1 MVKLFNNK
9 LLQILNDS
17 KFTAGISMLM
27 SNIGSKYISIG
38 LTDSQEAYLTS
49 NLARQILIFSV
60 AFIGT
65 RDVVTSLILMVLFI
79 LFADYIFNEN
89 SNLCLLP
96 KSLKKI
102 KKQIDIDK
110 DGIISEK
117 ELNDAIYVL
126 TKAKN
131 KKKDNAR
138 NSLYD

>member
-27 SNIGSKYISIG
+27 LNIGSKYISIG

-65 RDVVTSLILMVLFI
+65 KDVVTSLILMVLFI

-138 NSLYD
+138 SGL

>member
-9 LLQILNDS
+9 LLQLLNDS

-27 SNIGSKYISIG
+27 LNIGSKYISIG

-138 NSLYD
+138 NSSYH

>member
-27 SNIGSKYISIG
+27 LNIGSKYISIG

-65 RDVVTSLILMVLFI
+65 RDVVTSLILMVVFI

-138 NSLYD
+138 SGLYD

>member
-27 SNIGSKYISIG
+27 LNIGSKYISIG

-65 RDVVTSLILMVLFI
+65 RDVVTSLILMVVFI

-102 KKQIDIDK
+102 KKQIDN
-110 DGIISEK
+110 IIVIIK
-117 ELNDAIYVL
+117 II
-126 TKAKN
+126 N
-131 KKKDNAR
+131 K
-138 NSLYD
+138 

>member
-27 SNIGSKYISIG
+27 LNIGSKYISIG

-138 NSLYD
+138 SGLYD

>member
-27 SNIGSKYISIG
+27 LNIGSKYISIG

-65 RDVVTSLILMVLFI
+65 KDVVTSLILMVLFI
-79 LFADYIFNEN
+79 LYADYIFNEN

-138 NSLYD
+138 SGLYD

>member
-1 MVKLFNNK
+1 M
-9 LLQILNDS
+9 
-17 KFTAGISMLM
+17 
-27 SNIGSKYISIG
+27 
-38 LTDSQEAYLTS
+38 
-49 NLARQILIFSV
+49 
-60 AFIGT
+60 
-65 RDVVTSLILMVLFI
+65 TSLILMVLFI

-138 NSLYD
+138 SGLYD